1 MRDSPYLK
9 VGILYFIA
17 IWGARFVIDSM
28 LGIRDAK
35 DNRRD
40 FLLCFEGPQQVF
52 RDARFALFEG
62 LDSGF

>member
-9 VGILYFIA
+9 VGILDFTA
-17 IWGARFVIDSM
+17 IWGARFVYDSM

-40 FLLCFEGPQQVF
+40 FLLCFKGPQQVF